1 MATGICRSGRQLLLW
16 AFGLLLL
23 LNGALLV
30 RPAMGDQ
37 PAVRADPNDSRQ
49 VENGQRIY
57 REYCAVCHGANL
69 EGQVNWRVRKPDG
82 RLPAPPHD
90 ETGHTWHHPDDVL
103 FWITKHGLVS
113 PYAPE
118 NYQSDMPAFGNTL
131 SDGDILAVIA
141 YIKSRWPAEVRKIQA
156 DINARSQHQPR

>member
-1 MATGICRSGRQLLLW
+1 MVTGICRSGRRLLLW
-16 AFGLLLL
+16 TCGLLLL
-23 LNGALLV
+23 LNGVLLT

-37 PAVRADPNDSRQ
+37 PAVGAGPNDSRQ
-49 VENGQRIY
+49 VENGQHIY
-57 REYCAVCHGANL
+57 REFCALCHGANL
-69 EGQVNWRVRKPDG
+69 EGQADWRVRKPDG

-103 FWITKHGLVS
+103 FWITKHGLVP

-131 SDGDILAVIA
+131 SDDDILAVIA

-156 DINARSQHQPR
+156 DINARSQHRPR